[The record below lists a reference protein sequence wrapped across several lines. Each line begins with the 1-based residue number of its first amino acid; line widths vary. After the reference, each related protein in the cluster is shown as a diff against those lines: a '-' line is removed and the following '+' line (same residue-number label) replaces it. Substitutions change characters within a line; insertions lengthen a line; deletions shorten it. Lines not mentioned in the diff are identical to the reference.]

1 MMRNVRMLELHSIF
15 WSALFIIPVLIPFYR
30 DHIGL
35 SFQDFL
41 IGEAVFAGVV
51 VALEVPS
58 GWLSDVWKRKYVLAL
73 GSFFWFLG
81 FGYLYFAN
89 SLLDTIIAQGVI
101 GIAVS
106 LFSGTAT
113 ALLYDTLLAEGRE
126 AEYSRL
132 EGRRFG
138 MGHYSCAFGA
148 VAGGFLYAADPALP
162 LLATIASAIPA
173 TICCLLMKEPRRH
186 KSAVQGHPIKD
197 MAITMRYALH
207 GHKEVAFIIIFAGL
221 LFSGTKLIMWSQQP
235 YYMTLDI
242 PEYYYGMLMAIGF
255 TLSAIA
261 STLAHKLDG
270 KISNLRTLTCALIT
284 GMIVCIGAGSVIGL
298 HGVVLLMIGGSFL
311 FGLSMPRVNDAI
323 NSRVDSSRRATILS
337 TTNLLRELF
346 FIPVSIVI
354 GITVTAGGIGYGLYA
369 VAGWLSLAGLFI
381 VLWAWQR
388 ARANFLA
395 QS

>member
-1 MMRNVRMLELHSIF
+1 MMRNVRLLELHSIF
-15 WSALFIIPVLIPFYR
+15 WSVLFIVPVLIPFYR

-35 SFQDFL
+35 TFQDFL

-73 GSFFWFLG
+73 GSVFWFLG
-81 FGYLYFAN
+81 FGYLYFCET
-89 SLLDTIIAQGVI
+89 LFDTIIAQGVI

-126 AEYSRL
+126 ADYSRL

-138 MGHYSCAFGA
+138 FGFYSCAAGA
-148 VAGGFLYAADPALP
+148 VMGGFMYAVDPALP
-162 LLATIASAIPA
+162 LIATIISAVPA
-173 TICCLLMKEPRRH
+173 TICCVLMTEPPRH

-235 YYMTLDI
+235 YYMALQL
-242 PEYYYGMLMAIGF
+242 PEYMFGMLMAVGF
-255 TLSAIA
+255 GLSGMA

-270 KISNLRTLTCALIT
+270 RIGNLRMLALALMT
-284 GMIVCIGAGSVIGL
+284 AMIVCIGAGGVVGL
-298 HGVVLLMIGGSFL
+298 HGVALLMVGGSFL
-311 FGLSMPRVNDAI
+311 FGLSMPRVSDAI

-337 TTNLLRELF
+337 TVNLLRELF
-346 FIPVSIVI
+346 FIPVAFVV
-354 GITVTAGGIGYGLYA
+354 GVAVTAGGVGYGLFTIA
-369 VAGWLSLAGLFI
+369 AWLSLAGLFI
-381 VLWAWQR
+381 ALWAWQR
-388 ARANFLA
+388 AKASSLV
-395 QS
+395 QP

>member
-1 MMRNVRMLELHSIF
+1 MMRNVRLLELHSIF
-15 WSALFIIPVLIPFYR
+15 WSVLFILPVMIPFYR
-30 DHIGL
+30 DHLGL

-41 IGEAVFAGVV
+41 IGEAVFAATV

-73 GSFFWFLG
+73 GSVFWFLG
-81 FGYLYFAN
+81 FGYLYFCKT
-89 SLLDTIIAQGVI
+89 LLDTIVAQAII

-113 ALLYDTLLAEGRE
+113 ALLYDTLLAEGRTE
-126 AEYSRL
+126 QYSRL

-138 MGHYSCAFGA
+138 FGFYSCAVGA
-148 VAGGFLYAADPALP
+148 VMGGFMYAVDPALP
-162 LLATIASAIPA
+162 LLATIASAVPA
-173 TICCLLMKEPRRH
+173 TICCLLMAEPPRL
-186 KSAVQGHPIKD
+186 KSAIQGHPIKD

-242 PEYYYGMLMAIGF
+242 PEYYYGFLMAVGF
-255 TLSAIA
+255 TLSAVA

-270 KISNLRTLTCALIT
+270 KISNLRTLTFALIT
-284 GMIVCIGAGSVIGL
+284 GLIVCIGAGSIIGL
-298 HGVVLLMIGGSFL
+298 HGVALLMVGGSFL
-311 FGLSMPRVNDAI
+311 FGLSMPRVSDAI
-323 NSRVDSSRRATILS
+323 NQRVTSDRRATILS

-346 FIPVSIVI
+346 FIPVAFVV
-354 GITVTAGGIGYGLYA
+354 GVAVTTGGVGYGLFTIA
-369 VAGWLSLAGLFI
+369 AWLSLAGLFI
-381 VLWAWQR
+381 ALWAWQR
-388 ARANFLA
+388 TKTSSLVR
-395 QS
+395 S